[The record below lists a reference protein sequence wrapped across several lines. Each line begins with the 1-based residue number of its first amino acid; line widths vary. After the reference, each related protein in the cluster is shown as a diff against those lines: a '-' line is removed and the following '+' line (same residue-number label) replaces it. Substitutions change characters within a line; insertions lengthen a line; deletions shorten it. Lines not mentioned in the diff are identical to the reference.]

1 MRDAQLVHTYK
12 PIGLEILLTPK
23 MMGTPHGIK
32 VATFAGI
39 LSFHFSAE
47 SIANSLDSFIPEDVL
62 EFTEGYDKR
71 LRFAPT
77 TVVTLTREQIEISG
91 ALNLGELLERIVG
104 VHITRDDSG
113 FRADSYVRGIDENW
127 IILHNGIEIERTL
140 PDLYA
145 LPVADIERLEVL
157 KGSHFA
163 IYGPAAI
170 VGTINVVTFTPKE
183 NKTTIS
189 TRGGTLGTNEAW
201 VRKSKTIDENG
212 YSLFFYHSDTDGG
225 QGVVTSD
232 RQTELDAA
240 LGDSASLAPSRG
252 YFGRRVTDIRLS
264 FELGERWSLDQYF
277 ADRKTG
283 LGVGLAQ
290 AIDPTGKENLSRSAT
305 NLRYSRQF
313 DNGAF
318 DAQIAYNYEE
328 ASYTD
333 TTFLP
338 PGTLGG
344 LFPEGVLQAYGQ
356 TGQEITA
363 SAITHYSTDDHS
375 IEIGFGLRYGTAE
388 NDFDRRNYIVQN
400 GSPLPVPVGSIQNFT
415 DDEAL
420 FDKDYDSLASHL
432 LIRDQFLLTSDLKLD
447 AGVRIDKDQRYGTVV
462 NPRIGLNCSI
472 AQFTDLTILYG
483 ESSIIPTVIQQTG
496 NGVFTPLGNDD
507 LKTSK
512 MRMFEIALDHRFSP
526 SVQLQFNTFLYRQSA
541 GIEIVPDE
549 LSPNG
554 SAFANLQKNDT
565 GSGFELTI
573 DWDPNAQWSLKYGLA
588 FQHKFDS
595 NSDSERAPEWLPYFD
610 ATYRSQSRWDG
621 NISVFGVGGRSR
633 EPNDER
639 GSISDYT
646 ITNLSFRYHAFRG
659 IPTITLDVQN
669 LFDATA
675 KEDVSTSIENDLP
688 VWPQRVLLG
697 IKAAF

>member
-1 MRDAQLVHTYK
+1 M
-12 PIGLEILLTPK
+12 
-23 MMGTPHGIK
+23 
-32 VATFAGI
+32 I
-39 LSFHFSAE
+39 LSFVFSVE
-47 SIANSLDSFIPEDVL
+47 SAADSLDSFIPEDIL

-77 TVVTLTREQIEISG
+77 TVVTLSRDEIELSG

-104 VHITRDDSG
+104 VHISRDDSG
-113 FRADSYVRGIDENW
+113 YRADSYVRGLDENW

-145 LPVADIERLEVL
+145 LPVADVERLEVL

-170 VGTINVVTFTPKE
+170 VGTVNIVTFSPRE

-189 TRGGTLGTNEAW
+189 TRGGTLGTSEAW
-201 VRKSKTIDENG
+201 VRKSKTLGENG

-252 YFGRRVTDIRLS
+252 YFGRRVTDMRLS

-277 ADRKTG
+277 ADRKAG

-305 NLRYSRQF
+305 NLRYSRPF

-318 DAQIAYNYEE
+318 DAQLAYNYEE

-333 TTFLP
+333 TMFLP

-344 LFPEGVLQAYGQ
+344 LFPEGVSQAYGQ

-363 SAITHYSTDDHS
+363 SAITRYSTNDHS
-375 IEIGFGLRYGTAE
+375 LEIGFGLRYGTAS

-420 FDKDYDSLASHL
+420 FDKDYDSLGSYL
-432 LIRDQFLLTSDLKLD
+432 LLRDQFRLSSDLKLD
-447 AGVRIDKDQRYGTVV
+447 AGLRIDKDQRYGTVV
-462 NPRIGLNCSI
+462 NPRLGLNCSL
-472 AQFTDLTILYG
+472 AQYTDLTILYG
-483 ESSIIPTVIQQTG
+483 ESSIVPTVIQQTG

-507 LKTSK
+507 LEASK
-512 MRMFEIALDHRFSP
+512 MRMFEIAIDHRFSP
-526 SVQLQFNTFLYRQSA
+526 SVQLLFNTFIYRQA
-541 GIEIVPDE
+541 DGIEIVPDE

-554 SAFANLQKNDT
+554 TAFANLQQNDT

-573 DWDPNAQWSLKYGLA
+573 DWIPKERWSLKYGLA

-595 NSDSERAPEWLPYFD
+595 NSDSERAPEWLPSLE
-610 ATYRSQSRWDG
+610 ATYRSGSHWDG
-621 NISVFGVGGRSR
+621 NISFFGVAGRSR
-633 EPNDER
+633 EPDDDR
-639 GSISDYT
+639 DRISDYT
-646 ITNLSFRYHAFRG
+646 ITNLSFRYHAIKG

-669 LFDATA
+669 VFDATG
-675 KEDVSTSIENDLP
+675 KEDISTSIANDLP

-697 IKAAF
+697 VNAAF